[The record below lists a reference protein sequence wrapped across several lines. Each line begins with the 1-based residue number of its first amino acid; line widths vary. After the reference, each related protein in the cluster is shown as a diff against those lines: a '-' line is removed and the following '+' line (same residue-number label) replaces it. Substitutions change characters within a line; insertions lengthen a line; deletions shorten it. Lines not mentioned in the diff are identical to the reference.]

1 MLPIETRV
9 TIRSE
14 LVEWLVLP
22 DEGEKTFTNFGDG
35 RPGDA
40 SELVA
45 KVNADPTLNQGNN
58 DWRLPTIDQLKALIG
73 TRHDPKTGWYW
84 SSSPYVG
91 NSNGAW
97 YVNFNDGLVYVSS
110 YRDGSLHVRLVRAS
124 Q

>member
-9 TIRSE
+9 TIRPE

-45 KVNADPTLNQGNN
+45 KVNADPARNLGHT
-58 DWRLPTIDQLKALIG
+58 DWRLPTIDELKALNG
-73 TRHDPKTGWYW
+73 TQDDPTAGWYW
-84 SSSPYVG
+84 SSSLYVG
-91 NSNGAW
+91 HPVNAW
-97 YVNFNDGLVYVSS
+97 YVYLCDGCVSDLNRSS
-110 YRDGSLHVRLVRAS
+110 YLHVRLVRAS

>member
-1 MLPIETRV
+1 MLQIEAPATN
-9 TIRSE
+9 RSE

-22 DEGEKTFTNFGDG
+22 DEQQKTYTNFGDM

-45 KVNADPTLNQGNN
+45 KVNADPARNLGRT
-58 DWRLPTIDQLKALIG
+58 DWRLPTIDELKTLIG
-73 TRHDPKTGWYW
+73 SQDDPEDSWYW

-91 NSNGAW
+91 NPNVAW
-97 YVNFNDGLVYVSS
+97 FINFDYGTVFSD
-110 YRDGSLHVRLVRAS
+110 YRYFGGHVRLVRAS